1 VTLGA
6 AVVAPYQLD
15 WYVLT
20 HPFNANVNTEG
31 LSEALGGLILIFAI
45 PAYATVGAVVA
56 TLRSK
61 NAEASF
67 ISPGCLRGCSKKSMS
82 EYTNKVGA

>member
-1 VTLGA
+1 MTLGA

-31 LSEALGGLILIFAI
+31 LSEALGGLIFIFAI
-45 PAYATVGAVVA
+45 PAYASVGPWSP
-56 TLRSK
+56 RSARRTRK
-61 NAEASF
+61 RPLFHRDA
-67 ISPGCLRGCSKKSMS
+67 
-82 EYTNKVGA
+82 

>member
-31 LSEALGGLILIFAI
+31 LCEALGGLVFIFTI

-56 TLRSK
+56 TLRPK

-67 ISPGCLRGCSKKSMS
+67 ISPGCLKGCSEKSMS
-82 EYTNKVGA
+82 EYTNRVGA